1 MNRKFMALLLLALSP
16 SAFAHEGHGTIENLW
31 AHYAFEPGHGL
42 ALVVVLLV
50 AAGVWRRT
58 RRHQNAEYRR
68 CTRLRCQ
75 IFKETVAR
83 LASREDR

>member
-1 MNRKFMALLLLALSP
+1 MNRKFIALLLLALSP

-50 AAGVWRRT
+50 TAAGVWRRA
-58 RRHQNAEYRR
+58 RRHQRVRVER
-68 CTRLRCQ
+68 
-75 IFKETVAR
+75 
-83 LASREDR
+83 